1 MIRGER
7 WIERRSVARREPSG
21 VARAT
26 HPSTIA
32 LEPRPAPRAS
42 ESVGSTTTVSASKGL
57 RLTSQWSRNSST
69 VGHTCNG
76 GSVRRSDAAQYF
88 EALTTT
94 RERHP
99 TRSAR
104 WTAPTATGDGFTAQ
118 WSHTSLALVDRCR
131 CSLDLRY
138 GHGVDLRDDPD
149 GGERVPVLLKRS
161 RHRMSLIWQLGGV
174 L

>member
-1 MIRGER
+1 MIRGGR
-7 WIERRSVARREPSG
+7 WSERRSVALREPSG

-42 ESVGSTTTVSASKGL
+42 ESVGSTATVSASKGL

-94 RERHP
+94 TSTSGLTVASFDFAMKP
-99 TRSAR
+99 PPV
-104 WTAPTATGDGFTAQ
+104 APLVEHKDG
-118 WSHTSLALVDRCR
+118 
-131 CSLDLRY
+131 DLRP
-138 GHGVDLRDDPD
+138 GPTWGTVKWVLNVHCSMSSTVQRAC
-149 GGERVPVLLKRS
+149 PVCS
-161 RHRMSLIWQLGGV
+161 HQD
-174 L
+174 